1 MAVYLNTTQISSAY
15 IGTTAVA
22 NIYLGTT
29 PIWSSFLP
37 MGINKSGSQSIA
49 SGTWTLVTGWV
60 ARSGYP
66 DTVITSNGLEI
77 PAGATVTLTGQTQHG
92 TNSTGN
98 ACRIIADG
106 TVLAT
111 SVSSNTSTPTV
122 SVTYTP
128 TATSLVQLQVFAN
141 GLTATRSI
149 SSGTGTYLVAQP

>member
-1 MAVYLNTTQISSAY
+1 MIY
-15 IGTTAVA
+15 IGETAPKFYIGSTAVS
-22 NIYLGTT
+22 NIYVGSEAV
-29 PIWSSFLP
+29 WSSFQP
-37 MGINKSGSQSIA
+37 MGMNKSGGQSIA
-49 SGTWTLVTGWV
+49 SGSWTLVTNWV

-92 TNSTGN
+92 TSSTGN

-111 SVSSNTSTPTV
+111 SVSSSTSTPSV
-122 SVTYTP
+122 SVTYT
-128 TATSLVQLQVFAN
+128 ASVTSLVQLQVFAN

-149 SSGTGTYLVAQP
+149 SSGVNTYLVAQP

>member
-1 MAVYLNTTQISSAY
+1 MIYVGETTASKFY
-15 IGTTAVA
+15 IGSTAVS
-22 NIYLGTT
+22 NIYVGSEAV
-29 PIWSSFLP
+29 WSSFVA
-37 MGINKSGSQSIA
+37 MGINKNGGQSIS
-49 SGTWTLVTGWV
+49 SGTWTLVTNWV

-92 TNSTGN
+92 GSSTGN

-111 SVSSNTSTPTV
+111 SVSSSTSTPSV

-128 TATSLVQLQVFAN
+128 TVTSLVQLQVFAN
-141 GLTATRSI
+141 GLTATRAI
-149 SSGTGTYLVAQP
+149 SSGANTYLVAQP

>member
-1 MAVYLNTTQISSAY
+1 MAIYLDTTQISKAY
-15 IGTTAVA
+15 IGSTAVA

-29 PIWSSFLP
+29 PIWSSFMA
-37 MGINKSGSQSIA
+37 MGINKSGGQSIA
-49 SGTWTLVTGWV
+49 SGSWTLVTNWV

-92 TNSTGN
+92 TSSTGN

-111 SVSSNTSTPTV
+111 SVSSSTSTPTG
-122 SVTYTP
+122 
-128 TATSLVQLQVFAN
+128 AQKK
-141 GLTATRSI
+141 TRPP
-149 SSGTGTYLVAQP
+149 V